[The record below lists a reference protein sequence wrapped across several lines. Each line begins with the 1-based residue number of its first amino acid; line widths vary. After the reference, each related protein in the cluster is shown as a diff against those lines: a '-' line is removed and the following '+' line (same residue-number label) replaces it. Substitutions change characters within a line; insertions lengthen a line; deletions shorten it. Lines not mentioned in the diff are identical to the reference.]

1 MFRIQFISVLLL
13 LLGSVAQLGGQT
25 PESAKRQPASERQ
38 SEEFK
43 TTNTPPPSDAKN
55 YSRAELQRRDSEAKR
70 YYKLGEKFGRARL
83 FKQAAELFR
92 QSIRLKP
99 DYADAYFGLGH
110 AYYDLGQWE
119 ESISAF
125 EKAVELN
132 PKDKEGFTL
141 LVTAHEKLRAQQKRP
156 SGGETAPGQ
165 EGIGHPNPT
174 RPRSVSLLELYRVGT
189 GDVLEISF
197 RDAPSDQA
205 KLFTV
210 GENGL
215 LEDALLNQPL
225 NVIGLT
231 PEEITENLKEN
242 IKPGANSQN
251 GKVFV
256 TVREYNSHA
265 IMVSGLVK
273 EPGTKILR
281 REAIPLYVVLADAQP
296 LPEAEQVVWVS
307 REEGKPV
314 SLNLAEAQS
323 TNFLVRTGDV
333 ITVQAA
339 PKHYFYVGG
348 EVKEP
353 GQKLFHAG
361 LTLTQAILSAGGA
374 TEKGKRLQLTR
385 ESAGGLL
392 ATTNYKLRDINSGKL
407 PDPLI
412 QPGDRIMVIR

>member
-1 MFRIQFISVLLL
+1 MFRIQFRSVLLL
-13 LLGSVAQLGGQT
+13 LLGSVVQLSGQT
-25 PESAKRQPASERQ
+25 PESTRRQPATEQQ

-43 TTNTPPPSDAKN
+43 RTNTPPPSAQQN
-55 YSRAELQRRDSEAKR
+55 YSGAELQRRNSEAKK
-70 YYKLGEKFGRARL
+70 YYTLGLKFGRARL
-83 FKQAAELFR
+83 FKQATEYFW

-99 DYADAYFGLGH
+99 DHADAYFALGH
-110 AYYDLGQWE
+110 AYHDLGQWE
-119 ESISAF
+119 ESIGAF

-132 PKDKEGFTL
+132 PKDKEAFNM
-141 LVTAHEKLRAQQKRP
+141 LVTAHEKLRAQQKTT
-156 SGGETAPGQ
+156 SGGKTAPGQ
-165 EGIGHPNPT
+165 EGIGPPNPSK
-174 RPRSVSLLELYRVGT
+174 PRSPSLVELYRVGT

-197 RDAPSDQA
+197 REAPSDQA
-205 KLFTV
+205 KLLTV
-210 GENGL
+210 SENGL
-215 LEDALLNQPL
+215 LEDDLLNQPL

-231 PEEITENLKEN
+231 PEEITESIKEN
-242 IKPGANSQN
+242 IKPGANSQK
-251 GKVFV
+251 GKVSV
-256 TVREYNSHA
+256 TVREYNSHT

-296 LPEAEQVVWVS
+296 LPEAEQVVCVS

-339 PKHYFYVGG
+339 SKKYFYVGG

-353 GQKLFHAG
+353 GEKLFHAG

-374 TEKGKRLQLTR
+374 TEKGKLLQLTR

-392 ATTNYKLRDINSGKL
+392 ATTNYKLKDINSGKL

-412 QPGDRIMVIR
+412 QPGDRIMVIH

>member
-1 MFRIQFISVLLL
+1 MLRIQFISVVML
-13 LLGSVAQLGGQT
+13 LLGSVAQLSGQT
-25 PESAKRQPASERQ
+25 PESTKRQPASEQQ
-38 SEEFK
+38 SAEFRK
-43 TTNTPPPSDAKN
+43 TNTPPPSDEQN
-55 YSRAELQRRDSEAKR
+55 YSGAELQRRNSEAKK
-70 YYKLGEKFGRARL
+70 YYTLGLKFGRAKL
-83 FKQAAELFR
+83 FKQATEYFW

-99 DYADAYFGLGH
+99 DHADAYFALGH
-110 AYYDLGQWE
+110 AYHDLGQWE

-132 PKDKEGFTL
+132 PKDKEAFNM
-141 LVTAHEKLRAQQKRP
+141 LVTVHEKLRAQQKTT
-156 SGGETAPGQ
+156 SGGKTAPGQ
-165 EGIGHPNPT
+165 EGIGQPNPK
-174 RPRSVSLLELYRVGT
+174 PRSASLVELYRVGT

-197 RDAPSDQA
+197 GGASSDQA
-205 KLFTV
+205 KVFTV
-210 GENGL
+210 SENGL

-231 PEEITENLKEN
+231 PEEITESIKEN
-242 IKPGANSQN
+242 IKPSANSQT
-251 GKVFV
+251 GKVLV
-256 TVREYNSHA
+256 TVREYNSHT

-296 LPEAEQVVWVS
+296 LPEAEQVVCVS

-323 TNFLVRTGDV
+323 INFLVRTGDV
-333 ITVQAA
+333 VTVQAA
-339 PKHYFYVGG
+339 SKKYFYVGG

-353 GQKLFHAG
+353 GEKLLHAG

-374 TEKGKRLQLTR
+374 TEKGKLLQLTR

-392 ATTNYKLRDINSGKL
+392 ATTNYKLKDINSGKL

>member
-1 MFRIQFISVLLL
+1 MFRIQFIFVFL
-13 LLGSVAQLGGQT
+13 LLGSVAQLRGQT
-25 PESAKRQPASERQ
+25 PESARPQPASERQ
-38 SEEFK
+38 SAEFK
-43 TTNTPPPSDAKN
+43 TTNTTPPSDAKN
-55 YSRAELQRRDSEAKR
+55 YSEAELQRRNSEAKK
-70 YYKLGEKFGRARL
+70 YYTLGLKFGRAKL
-83 FKQAAELFR
+83 FKQATEYFWQA
-92 QSIRLKP
+92 IRLRP
-99 DYADAYFGLGH
+99 DHADAYFALGH

-119 ESISAF
+119 ESVSAF
-125 EKAVELN
+125 EKAVELS
-132 PKDKEGFTL
+132 PKDKEAFSM
-141 LVTAHEKLRAQQKRP
+141 LVTVHEKLRAQQKTT
-156 SGGETAPGQ
+156 SGVGTAPGE
-165 EGIGHPNPT
+165 EGIVNPT
-174 RPRSVSLLELYRVGT
+174 STKSRSISLLELYKVGI
-189 GDVLEISF
+189 GDVLEIGF

-210 GENGL
+210 SENGL
-215 LEDALLNQPL
+215 LEGALLNQPL

-242 IKPGANSQN
+242 IKPGSNSRS

-307 REEGKPV
+307 REEAKPV
-314 SLNLAEAQS
+314 LLNLAEAQS
-323 TNFLVRTGDV
+323 TNSLVRTGDV

-339 PKHYFYVGG
+339 PKQYFYVGG

-353 GQKLFHAG
+353 GEKLLHAG

-374 TEKGKRLQLTR
+374 TEKGKLLQLTR
-385 ESAGGLL
+385 ERAGGLL
-392 ATTNYKLRDINSGKL
+392 ATINYKLSDINSGKV